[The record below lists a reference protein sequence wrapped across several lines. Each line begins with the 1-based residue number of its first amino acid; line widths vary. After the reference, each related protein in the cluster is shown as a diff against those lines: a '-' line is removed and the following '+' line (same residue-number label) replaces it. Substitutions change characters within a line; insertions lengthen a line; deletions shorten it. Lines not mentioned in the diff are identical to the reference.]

1 MNLDRLVILQN
12 QFMKV
17 LFGSQP
23 EFLSLSLI
31 LQLVLAMIFLTLS
44 LAFLASYGAKK
55 DKYQVGLVAAIISSI
70 GLIAAIPTM
79 LSLFIAAA
87 VLVVLPILVLVY
99 VWWVSESY
107 PLVMRLAF
115 IIALAVFYWA
125 SLRSSIRKR
134 KEKRM

>member
-1 MNLDRLVILQN
+1 MTPPAERGGFGEEGYNYVMIRLNALPKLV
-12 QFMKV
+12 
-17 LFGSQP
+17 
-23 EFLSLSLI
+23 FL
-31 LQLVLAMIFLTLS
+31 
-44 LAFLASYGAKK
+44 
-55 DKYQVGLVAAIISSI
+55 
-70 GLIAAIPTM
+70 
-79 LSLFIAAA
+79 LFIAAA